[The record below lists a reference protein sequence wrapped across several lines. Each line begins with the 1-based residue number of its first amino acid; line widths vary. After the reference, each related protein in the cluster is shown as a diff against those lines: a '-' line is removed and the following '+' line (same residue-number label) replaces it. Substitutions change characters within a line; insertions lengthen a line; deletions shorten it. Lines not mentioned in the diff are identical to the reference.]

1 VPTPDH
7 VRSAFAAAFGVPP
20 TIVARAPGRVNLI
33 GEHTDYSGLPVLPI
47 AIDRA
52 LLVAVSSD
60 DSGVVEVRSETFEPA
75 ARLPRAAPD
84 TGVHAPWHGY
94 LAGALTELAGVAAGK
109 GATVLVGGDLPPDG
123 GLSSSSALTVGL
135 IAALAAAWGVE
146 MPPDEVAGVAA
157 TAERHVGVETG
168 GMDQQVIALARAG
181 HALRIDFLPAAVRH
195 VAIPGGL
202 SFVVAASGEDAPKGT
217 AARDAYNERVVGA
230 RAAAVLLAHQ
240 MGFEIE
246 ADPPLLAHV
255 ADVDVVDVLVD
266 ELPERASAREAA
278 RAAGTEV
285 ARLIAL
291 TNAEFDPALKLSIR
305 RVARHVLSEAAR
317 VDAAEA
323 ALEAGNLN
331 AFGAL
336 LNESHASL
344 RDDLRCSTAA
354 LDKVCAAMRKAGA
367 LGARLTGA
375 GFGGY
380 SVAAVAA
387 GQEEAVIAAAVAAT
401 GGPAFTVVPS
411 DGLRLL

>member
-1 VPTPDH
+1 MPATV
-7 VRSAFAAAFGVPP
+7 VG
-20 TIVARAPGRVNLI
+20 RAPGRVNLA

-47 AIDRA
+47 AIDRS
-52 LLVAVSSD
+52 LLVAAAPNE
-60 DSGVVEVRSETFEPA
+60 SGLVEVHSEAFEGT
-75 ARLPRAAPD
+75 ARLSRTTPD
-84 TGVHAPWHGY
+84 EGVAAPWHGY
-94 LAGALTELAGVAAGK
+94 LAGALAELTAVAPGS
-109 GATVLVGGDLPPDG
+109 GARVLVTGDLPAGG
-123 GLSSSSALTVGL
+123 GLSSSSALTVGV
-135 IAALAAAWGVE
+135 IAALAAAWGAE
-146 MPPDEVAGVAA
+146 LPPEEVARLAT

-181 HALRIDFLPAAVRH
+181 HALRINFLPP
-195 VAIPGGL
+195 AIRNVPIPAGL
-202 SFVVAASGEDAPKGT
+202 SFVVAFSGQEAPKGG
-217 AARDAYNERVVGA
+217 AARDAYNERVVGT

-255 ADVDVVDVLVD
+255 ADVDVVDVLAE
-266 ELPERASAREAA
+266 ELPEKAAA
-278 RAAGTEV
+278 RDAARTAGIDV
-285 ARLIAL
+285 ARLTAL
-291 TNAEFDPALKLSIR
+291 TNAEFDPALKISIR

-323 ALEAGNLN
+323 ALAAGNLK
-331 AFGAL
+331 AFGAI

-344 RDDLRCSTAA
+344 RDDLRCSTQA

-380 SVAAVAA
+380 AVAAVPA
-387 GQEEAVIAAAVAAT
+387 GNEDAVIAAAIGAT